1 MKKNIPSV
9 VKLQFLF
16 LLFFGC
22 FSAIAQEDRSYIKL
36 SNPAYKEIPNHHT
49 PVSKYG
55 NTVTFANLE
64 IALKNPDA
72 YFAANFYNSALTE
85 VPEEI
90 FLFPNLREIDLSHNS
105 ISVLP
110 DKFKELQKLKE
121 LHLADNKITYV
132 GSEITSCRS
141 LEVLQ
146 LRNNPLKTVSKEI
159 GQMSSLK
166 ELWIENTDPSCVLPQ
181 EIWNLNNIQKL
192 RLMSANL
199 TFIPSAISEFS
210 MLDEICLSGNVIT
223 AIPDEIYSLKSLTYL
238 NLGNNKIT
246 TISSLVKNLEHL
258 DYLGVYGN
266 PVSQLP
272 DEIASLK
279 ELSFLSCW
287 FTNLPNSEIEK
298 AKAALPQA
306 EVHAIN
312 TDLH

>member
-1 MKKNIPSV
+1 MKKNSTAII
-9 VKLQFLF
+9 KLHLV
-16 LLFFGC
+16 LLFI
-22 FSAIAQEDRSYIKL
+22 STSIVANAQEDRSYIKL

-49 PVSKYG
+49 PQSKYG
-55 NTVTFANLE
+55 STVTFANLE
-64 IALKNPDA
+64 IALKNPEA
-72 YFAANFYNSALTE
+72 YLGANFYNSALTE
-85 VPEEI
+85 VPKEI
-90 FLFPNLREIDLSHNS
+90 FLFPNLIEIDLSHNS

-110 DKFKELQKLKE
+110 DNFKELKNLKE
-121 LHLADNKITYV
+121 LHLADNKLTTV
-132 GSEITSCRS
+132 GPEITSCPN

-159 GQMSSLK
+159 GEMQTLK

-181 EIWNLNNIQKL
+181 EIWEINNIQKL

-199 TFIPSAISEFS
+199 TFIPSVISEFS
-210 MLDEICLSGNVIT
+210 MLDEICLSGNAIT
-223 AIPDEIYSLKSLTYL
+223 AIPDEIFVLKNLTYL
-238 NLGNNKIT
+238 NLGNNKVT
-246 TISSLVKNLEHL
+246 TVSSLIKNLEHL
-258 DYLGVYGN
+258 DYLGIYGN

-306 EVHAIN
+306 EVHATN
-312 TDLH
+312 TDIH